1 MALGS
6 AKGLQSQKDSG
17 SSSAPSST
25 SSWLPPSQGLSLFIL
40 KVEVGTSLVIQ
51 RLKPLAPNA
60 GHAGSIPGQ
69 GTIPH
74 VPTKSLHAPTK
85 DPTCCNKHKDQV
97 QENK

>member
-1 MALGS
+1 MVLGS
-6 AKGLQSQKDSG
+6 AKGLRSQKDSG

-25 SSWLPPSQGLSLFIL
+25 SSWLPPSHGLRLFVL
-40 KVEVGTSLVIQ
+40 KVEVGTSLVVQ
-51 RLKPLAPNA
+51 KLKPLAPNA

-85 DPTCCNKHKDQV
+85 DPTCCNERKDQV
-97 QENK
+97 QANK